1 MFDQSRKISS
11 DQTREASL
19 EGTDAHHSDNNWPAR
34 GRTNSASKFSSAKG
48 SLNKLGQKIRENSNS
63 LVRSFKKIVEINQTK
78 KDKIYDFR
86 AEYEDDIDRKLRSL
100 EK

>member
-1 MFDQSRKISS
+1 MLDQSRKISS

-19 EGTDAHHSDNNWPAR
+19 EGTDAHLSDGNRPGR
-34 GRTNSASKFSSAKG
+34 GRTNSAYKFSSATGCLK
-48 SLNKLGQKIRENSNS
+48 KIGQKIRENSNS
-63 LVRSFKKIVEINQTK
+63 LIRSFKKNVEVNQTK
-78 KDKIYDFR
+78 QDKIYDFR